1 MKERERPGESLFD
14 VEPKI
19 SLSILKSSKTAT
31 DKSDKSSRSK
41 LRIEDVIP
49 DRNPAIDDEVK
60 SDLPAK
66 SPPVDKREI
75 YSFMPINAGA
85 LGRSEPLLINTIKKS
100 LEIEEDDRDANPS
113 LKTIKK

>member
-19 SLSILKSSKTAT
+19 SLSIVKSSKTAT

-49 DRNPAIDDEVK
+49 
-60 SDLPAK
+60 
-66 SPPVDKREI
+66 EI
-75 YSFMPINAGA
+75 Q
-85 LGRSEPLLINTIKKS
+85 PLTTK
-100 LEIEEDDRDANPS
+100 
-113 LKTIKK
+113 